1 MPKVVIGLAGRKGS
15 GKSAV
20 ASLLV
25 KELGA
30 VRSSFGDPLKF
41 MLKTLGLT
49 DAQLWGDLKEVPDL
63 VLLNGKT
70 PRHAMQTLG
79 TQWGRHHISPNL
91 WAMAWKKKA
100 QIEKPTITVLDDVRF
115 DNEVAV
121 IRSLGGIVLGLERDP
136 PSPVT
141 IAREKLHLVH
151 ASENFGQL
159 VVKNNIPIIPNRGS
173 LQDTVNAVLVNAKEL
188 MDSRLPKGT

>member
-30 VRSSFGDPLKF
+30 VRSSFGDPLKH

-49 DAQLWGDLKEVPDL
+49 DAQLWGDLKEVPDDD
-63 VLLNGKT
+63 LLNGKT

-91 WAMAWKKKA
+91 WASAWKKKA
-100 QIEKPTITVLDDVRF
+100 MIDKPTVTVLDDVRF
-115 DNEVAV
+115 DNEVEA
-121 IRSLGGIVLGLERDP
+121 IRSLGGIVLGLEREA
-136 PSPVT
+136 PSFTTRV
-141 IAREKLHLVH
+141 RERLHLVH

-159 VVKNNIPIIPNRGS
+159 VTKNNIPIIPNCGP
-173 LQDTVNAVLVNAKEL
+173 LEDTVNAVLLSAKDL
-188 MDSRLPKGT
+188 TDRLSRSA